1 MYWRGGQGHLKA
13 RQTSGLFSCDKI
25 SPGNRADCNK
35 AWRLLAY
42 GAKKDNLL
50 RHLNDNSFAER
61 RKTTDNA

>member
-1 MYWRGGQGHLKA
+1 M
-13 RQTSGLFSCDKI
+13 
-25 SPGNRADCNK
+25 
-35 AWRLLAY
+35 LAY